1 MIMLL
6 PLSITFKVIISF
18 YASSK
23 TTEQKISNFSF
34 RFFFFLTFWY
44 IEKINVIN
52 SK

>member
-6 PLSITFKVIISF
+6 SLSITFKVIISF

-23 TTEQKISNFSF
+23 ITENFSF
-34 RFFFFLTFWY
+34 RFFNFLAY
-44 IEKINVIN
+44 RKDKCVIN